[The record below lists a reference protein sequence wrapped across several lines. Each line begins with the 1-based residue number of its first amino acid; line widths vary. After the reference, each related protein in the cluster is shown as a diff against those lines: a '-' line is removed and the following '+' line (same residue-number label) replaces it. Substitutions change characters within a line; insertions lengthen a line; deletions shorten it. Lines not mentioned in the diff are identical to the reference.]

1 MKKSLSILLAV
12 LMALTLATIN
22 IVSEGVECTES
33 PCSHVA
39 AIGGVHYE
47 SLQEAVKC
55 SEENDV
61 ITLISDI
68 DDLTTVTIDKEKII
82 TLELNGKTIRT
93 AVRSDNNSKHYYAID
108 NYGFL
113 EIIDSSE
120 AGTGSIYARGIENL
134 DEGIMTIRGGNFYSI
149 DTNGGAAVWN
159 EANLYIYGGFYA
171 TTYEGTSSDNSGAG
185 CLNNGG
191 YVYIDK
197 GIFKSVNKRTYSI
210 ISTGEIEISPE
221 ENDDV
226 VVSGAHGGLA
236 VDSGTAI
243 VNGGFFSSTDYYGL
257 YVSNDGLGTDPMKAA
272 VTVNGGEFNGPNYSV
287 WIGSDYNNPVNSTI
301 EINDGTFKKP
311 LNAQEYTREGAI
323 QVKGGSYIDN
333 PVNYVADGYKVYDFV
348 QDEGFYYVA
357 RKPIGYKANNISI
370 ELGNNSNNLF
380 DYVDVLWEDGYF
392 GIYDIETNFDPDSI
406 DFISIDDDG
415 YITTKGTGK
424 YTFEMTFNDFEDEN
438 GNPVTEEIT
447 ISVYSLK
454 QDIVKDDNVDV
465 SGENNQQVLSKET
478 SKVFEEIKKSE
489 VDNEKYTVSDNV
501 DFKAAIESVVNEG
514 KTLTT
519 KLIAEEVETDNADSS
534 IQESMLSKAGNGSN
548 LATMVD
554 VQVGLYVDSTK
565 VANINK
571 LENEVTLS
579 FEIPESLRTAPQ
591 GYKRIFKI
599 IRLHNTGS
607 SLDITELESELSE
620 DGNYVLTTSDKFS
633 LYGLIYIDEK
643 IPAQEP
649 IYIPTKPAAK
659 KPVVNTSVK

>member
-39 AIGGVHYE
+39 AIGAVHYE
-47 SLQEAVKC
+47 SLQEAVDC

-68 DDLTTVTIDKEKII
+68 DNLTTINIGEEKVI
-82 TLELNGKTIRT
+82 TLDLNGKTIKT
-93 AVRSDNNSKHYYAID
+93 AVRSDNASKHYYAID

-120 AGTGSIYARGIENL
+120 NGTGSIYARGIENL
-134 DEGIMTIRGGNFYSI
+134 GEGTMTIRGGKFYSI
-149 DTNGGAAVWN
+149 DSNGGAAVWN

-171 TTYEGTSSDNSGAG
+171 ATYEGTSNDEYGAG

-197 GIFKSVNKRTYSI
+197 GIFESVNKRTYSI

-221 ENDDV
+221 KYDDV

-243 VNGGFFSSTDYYGL
+243 VNGGFYSSTEYYGL
-257 YVSNDGLGTDPMKAA
+257 YVSNDGLGIDPLKAA

-311 LNAQEYTREGAI
+311 LNAQECTREGAI
-323 QVKGGSYIDN
+323 QVKGGAYIDN
-333 PVNYVADGYKVYDFV
+333 PVNYLADGYKVYDFV

-447 ISVYSLK
+447 ISVYSLE
-454 QDIVKDDNVDV
+454 QDIVKDDNVEV
-465 SGENNQQVLSKET
+465 SGENNQQVLNNET
-478 SKVFEEIKKSE
+478 SKVFEEIKNSE
-489 VDNEKYTVSDNV
+489 IDDEKYTVSDNV
-501 DFKAAIESVVNEG
+501 DFKAVIESVKNEG

-519 KLIAEEVETDNADSS
+519 KLVAEEVETKDVDSE
-534 IQESMLSKAGNGSN
+534 IQKSMLEKAGNGSSI
-548 LATMVD
+548 ASIVD

-571 LENEVTLS
+571 LEDKVTLN
-579 FEIPESLRTAPQ
+579 FEIPESLRKAPE
-591 GYKRIFKI
+591 GYNRIFKI
-599 IRLHNTGS
+599 IRLHGNNNS
-607 SLDITELESELSE
+607 ADVSVLDSDLSADGKYITF
-620 DGNYVLTTSDKFS
+620 VTDKFS

-643 IPAQEP
+643 MPTQEP
-649 IYIPTKPAAK
+649 IYIPTKPASK
-659 KPVVNTSVK
+659 KPVVNTSVR